1 LTNPDPSYFQGSVSG
16 STSAFVYGNES
27 FNPALKPTNSSSLR
41 SRNHEQYIDTTGE
54 IYSSGSE
61 RDNDDDDDDGGS
73 QSRSS
78 SPEPYLSDYDDD
90 NWGPVA
96 RGERMPRH
104 NRVRQGSE
112 GYEVRPMGNWNVVDP
127 DPARSTNRVDG
138 EREMPWEEDGRYN
151 VYHPDEEWEESD
163 EDIPLGVLRDQVQ
176 SQSQAQSQSQS
187 PGQGYDSRQR

>member
-1 LTNPDPSYFQGSVSG
+1 LTNPDPSYFQGSGSGSGSG

-61 RDNDDDDDDGGS
+61 RDNDDDDDGS

-112 GYEVRPMGNWNVVDP
+112 GYEVRPMGSWNVVDP
-127 DPARSTNRVDG
+127 DPGPSRFSNRVDG

-163 EDIPLGVLRDQVQ
+163 EDIPLGLLCD
-176 SQSQAQSQSQS
+176 QAQSQSHSHSQS
-187 PGQGYDSRQR
+187 NDNRSQ